1 MMRRRIRMAPP
12 YPRSRMPRG
21 LASVVWGERSRLGY
35 TAPDGTVTDFNTI
48 NPFPQPCGVILPG
61 GAVTNVMCRPPLP
74 GVIDFNPQAP
84 TVEANPLP
92 GQITVQ
98 APPPA
103 PAPTPTVVVTPT
115 SGTIPSPAQVAAAT
129 TPTGFMAWLQQS
141 MFLGVPNWILLA
153 GGAALLFSEGGHK

>member
-1 MMRRRIRMAPP
+1 MMRRRIRMV
-12 YPRSRMPRG
+12 PRSRMPRG
-21 LASVVWGERSRLGY
+21 LASVVWGARSRLGY

-48 NPFPQPCGVILPG
+48 NPFPPGCGVILPG

-74 GVIDFNPQAP
+74 GIIDFNPQAP

-92 GQITVQ
+92 AQITVP
-98 APPPA
+98 APPPVPGPGA
-103 PAPTPTVVVTPT
+103 NPTVVVTPT

-129 TPTGFMAWLQQS
+129 TPAGFMAWLQQS
-141 MFLGVPNWILLA
+141 MFLGIPNWILLA